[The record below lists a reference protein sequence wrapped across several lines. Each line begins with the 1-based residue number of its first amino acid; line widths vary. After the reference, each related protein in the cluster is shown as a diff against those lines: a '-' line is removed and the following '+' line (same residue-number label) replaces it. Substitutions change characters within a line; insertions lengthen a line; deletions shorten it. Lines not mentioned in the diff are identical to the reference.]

1 MEQDGTWGTIKVSC
15 TVVRDFADMCFHSYP
30 VYLKELRESSQD
42 REPHSFRYL
51 SVCPPTG
58 CQLFRISSVLC
69 VILGDKD
76 GFVMKRTYLAFFFS
90 DSKIPCSGNVSSL
103 VLDCY

>member
-1 MEQDGTWGTIKVSC
+1 MEQDGTWGTIKGSC

-42 REPHSFRYL
+42 REPHSIRYL
-51 SVCPPTG
+51 SACPPTG

-76 GFVMKRTYLAFFFS
+76 GFVMKRTCLAFLFS

>member
-1 MEQDGTWGTIKVSC
+1 
-15 TVVRDFADMCFHSYP
+15 MCFHSYP

-42 REPHSFRYL
+42 REPHSIRYL
-51 SVCPPTG
+51 SVCPPTA

-76 GFVMKRTYLAFFFS
+76 GFVMKRKYLAFFF
-90 DSKIPCSGNVSSL
+90 GL
-103 VLDCY
+103 